1 MVEILCMLSVTEVC
15 AVFFAA
21 KPVKA
26 LLGTMVGMS
35 QVYVVFSGCN
45 DVGKEK
51 AVPLQIVT
59 FWSGTIGAGLI
70 VN

>member
-1 MVEILCMLSVTEVC
+1 MVEVLLMLSVTEVW

-21 KPVKA
+21 KPVKV

-35 QVYVVFSGCN
+35 QVYVVLSGCR

-59 FWSGTIGAGLI
+59 F
-70 VN
+70 